1 MLVNLTEAGSYDEL
15 SSVVERCLDRWIEGC
30 GGMPAVSVVPLLVVV
45 STAFY
50 LVFPSECELLF
61 QSVAESEIGEGRS
74 TPYTSEVE
82 VNSLPS

>member
-1 MLVNLTEAGSYDEL
+1 MLVNLTEAGCYDEL
-15 SSVVERCLDRWIEGC
+15 SSVVELCLDRWIE

-74 TPYTSEVE
+74 TP
-82 VNSLPS
+82 

>member
-1 MLVNLTEAGSYDEL
+1 LLVNLTEAGCYDEL
-15 SSVVERCLDRWIEGC
+15 SSVVERCLDRWIE

-74 TPYTSEVE
+74 TPSTSEVE